1 MSYLVRKADN
11 FLLEWKSNSDRYPLI
26 IKGARQVG
34 KTETIRKFAQANYK
48 NVIEIN
54 FITEPVYKS
63 IIEEGFSTDSIT
75 KLISRI
81 DPSKHFSAGDTLI
94 FFDEIQDFPEIATSL
109 KFFQEDGRFDV
120 IWSGSLLGVQYHRI
134 ASISVGYKMDYQM
147 YSMDFEEFLWAKG
160 YSEDTM
166 NDMTS
171 HMLTQTP
178 FSSTEHNIFSN
189 LFIEYCILG
198 GMPAIVSNYIS
209 KGTFEGSL
217 DLQRQLLIDYENDI
231 IKYAEGLDKAKILS
245 VYRSIPA
252 QLSKENK
259 KFQYSK
265 VTKGGRSK
273 DYMGCIEWL
282 KDAGLINVCECLQFP
297 ELPLKGNVN
306 ENKYKVYTSDTGL
319 LVANLDDEAQIDL
332 RANKNLGV
340 YKGALYETF
349 AAEALVKQ
357 GYGLYYYS
365 KENSTL
371 EEDFF
376 IRSTNELIPIE
387 VKANTNQSKS
397 IRQLINSNSY
407 ADIKHGIKLTTGN
420 VGESNNIITFPYFC
434 AFLLKRYMNEQD
446 VFK

>member
-109 KFFQEDGRFDV
+109 KFFKEDGRFDV
-120 IWSGSLLGVQYHRI
+120 ICSGSLLGVQYHRI
-134 ASISVGYKMDYQM
+134 ASISVGYKIDYQM

-252 QLSKENK
+252 QLAKENK
-259 KFQYSK
+259 KFQYSLIQK
-265 VTKGGRSK
+265 KATAKSFVGSLQW
-273 DYMGCIEWL
+273 IE
-282 KDAGLINVCECLQFP
+282 DAGIIRRCYNLDITG
-297 ELPLKGNVN
+297 LPLEGNA
-306 ENKYKVYTSDTGL
+306 KSDSFKVYTADIGIFVSMLEDDTQFDILNG
-319 LVANLDDEAQIDL
+319 NLSA
-332 RANKNLGV
+332 
-340 YKGALYETF
+340 YKGAIYENLM
-349 AAEALVKQ
+349 ADILGKM
-357 GYGLYYYS
+357 GKKLYYFHKDS
-365 KENSTL
+365 GL
-371 EEDFF
+371 EVDFVLKYKRKCT
-376 IRSTNELIPIE
+376 IVE
-387 VKANTNQSKS
+387 VKAKGGKTKSAKTILNHPEKYGVEQCLKFGDYNIGRSEETSKV
-397 IRQLINSNSY
+397 
-407 ADIKHGIKLTTGN
+407 LTLPFY
-420 VGESNNIITFPYFC
+420 I
-434 AFLLKRYMNEQD
+434 AFLLYAEP
-446 VFK
+446 

>member
-81 DPSKHFSAGDTLI
+81 DPSKHFSAEDTLI

-109 KFFQEDGRFDV
+109 KFFKEDGRFDV
-120 IWSGSLLGVQYHRI
+120 ICSGSLLGVQYHRI

-252 QLSKENK
+252 QLAKENK

-282 KDAGLINVCECLQFP
+282 KDAGLINVCACLQFP

-340 YKGALYETF
+340 YKGALYENF

-420 VGESNNIITFPYFC
+420 VGESDNIITFPYFC